1 MSADDT
7 LEAGEDR
14 RRQLYIDDDDV
25 TVRVLNIPEG
35 DYECVTVNSAW
46 QERGI
51 LEGDVILIALGVEPE
66 DGDIVL
72 IEENGMTR
80 LGVASAEHYLLT
92 QYGPRMLEPSEYI
105 VGVGKGLIRRLR
117 KPADEA

>member
-1 MSADDT
+1 MSADDS

-14 RRQLYIDDDDV
+14 RRQLYIDDEDI
-25 TVRVLNIPEG
+25 TVRLLKIPEG
-35 DYECVTVNSAW
+35 DYECATVNSDW
-46 QERGI
+46 YERSL

-72 IEENGMTR
+72 IEENGLTR
-80 LGVASAEHYLLT
+80 LGIASAPDYLLT
-92 QYGPRMLEPSEYI
+92 KYGPRMLEPNEYI

-117 KPADEA
+117 KPADQA